1 MTKGILGRKIGMTQV
16 FAENGDLIPVTVVEA
31 APNVVLQKKT
41 AETDG
46 YEAIQIGFDDKR
58 EKLSNKPE
66 KGHVAKANTT
76 PKRFIREFR
85 DVNLAEY
92 EVGQEVKVE
101 IFAEGDVVDVTGVT
115 KGKGFQGVIKR
126 HGQSRGPMAHGS
138 RYHRRPGSMGPVAP
152 NRVFKQK
159 KLPGQMGGNQV
170 TIQNL
175 TIVKVDAER
184 NLLLIKGNVP
194 GSRKALVTVKS
205 AIKAN

>member
-1 MTKGILGRKIGMTQV
+1 MTKGILGRKVGMTQV
-16 FAENGDLIPVTVVEA
+16 FAENGDLIPVTVIEA
-31 APNVVLQKKT
+31 TPNVVLQKKT
-41 AETDG
+41 VETDG
-46 YEAIQIGFDDKR
+46 YEAIQIGFEDKR
-58 EKLSNKPE
+58 DKLANKPE

-76 PKRFIREFR
+76 PKRFIREFSGV
-85 DVNLAEY
+85 DVTGY
-92 EVGQEVKVE
+92 EVGQEVKVD
-101 IFAEGDVVDVTGVT
+101 IFAAGDVVDVTGIS

-159 KLPGQMGGNQV
+159 KLPGQMGGNTV

-194 GSRKALVTVKS
+194 GSR
-205 AIKAN
+205 

>member
-41 AETDG
+41 VEVDG
-46 YEAIQIGFDDKR
+46 YEAIQLGFEDKR
-58 EKLSNKPE
+58 EKLSNKPS

-76 PKRFIREFR
+76 PKRFIRELR
-85 DVNLAEY
+85 NVNIADY
-92 EVGQEVKVE
+92 EVGQEVKVDT
-101 IFAEGDVVDVTGVT
+101 FAEGDVVDVTGKT

-126 HGQSRGPMAHGS
+126 HGQSRGPMTHGS

-159 KLPGQMGGNQV
+159 KLPGQMGGTII

-175 TIVKVDAER
+175 HIVKVDTDR

-194 GSRKALVTVKS
+194 GSRKSLVRVKS
-205 AIKAN
+205 AIKAK